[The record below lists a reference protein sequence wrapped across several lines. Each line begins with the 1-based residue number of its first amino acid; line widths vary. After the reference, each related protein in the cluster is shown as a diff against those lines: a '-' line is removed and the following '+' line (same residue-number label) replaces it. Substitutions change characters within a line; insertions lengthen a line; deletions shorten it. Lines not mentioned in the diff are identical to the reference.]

1 MRRLQLLEANAGQL
15 LMTTALIVYVAATML
30 LAVPFWHVGRT
41 LKQPSWVRV
50 VLTLGWPVVIWT
62 AIRRR
67 VVLGHW

>member
-1 MRRLQLLEANAGQL
+1 
-15 LMTTALIVYVAATML
+15 MTTALIVYVAATML